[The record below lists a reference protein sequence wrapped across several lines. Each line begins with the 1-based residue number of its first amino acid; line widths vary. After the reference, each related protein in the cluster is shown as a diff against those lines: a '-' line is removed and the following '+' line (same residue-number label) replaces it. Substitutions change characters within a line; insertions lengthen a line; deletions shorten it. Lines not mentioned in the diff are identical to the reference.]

1 MKNTVLSVENLSV
14 VFRTDEGET
23 RAVRSVSF
31 QLFEGETLAIV
42 GESGCGKSATAK
54 ALIGLLP
61 PSAKITDG
69 SVFYGGRD
77 ALKCS
82 ARSSTVCA
90 LLTPSVRPVWTPS

>member
-14 VFRTDEGET
+14 VFRTD
-23 RAVRSVSF
+23 
-31 QLFEGETLAIV
+31 EGETLAIV

-77 ALKCS
+77 ALK
-82 ARSSTVCA
+82 
-90 LLTPSVRPVWTPS
+90 